1 MAICK
6 KNSGIYRQDGVL
18 AKFTA
23 DARIPQQVSLIVAQA
38 LAAGKK
44 RQAYLE
50 ARAKNQD
57 PRTAEAPPI
66 A

>member
-6 KNSGIYRQDGVL
+6 KNSGIYRQNGVL
-18 AKFTA
+18 SKFTS
-23 DARIPQQVSLIVAQA
+23 DARTPQQVSLIVAQA

-50 ARAKNQD
+50 ARAKNLD
-57 PRTAEAPPI
+57 SLKAEAPPI
-66 A
+66 T